1 MGAVYQAMDES
12 VNCMVAVK
20 ETFAATDEH
29 RRAFKREAELLA
41 NLSHQALPKVTHH
54 FAEGEGQ
61 FLIMQYVPGNDLSEL
76 LGLRERPFA
85 VGKVL
90 EWADTLLDALEELHS
105 HHPPIVHRDIK
116 PANLKL
122 TPRGKIILLDFGLAK
137 GAAGGMSQDDP
148 DSGKSIYGYTRY
160 YAPIEQIRGSGTDPR
175 SDLYSLAATMWTLLT
190 AQIPPDALARLS
202 DSAVDGNADPLK
214 PAHELNPE
222 VPVAVSMVFHKAMAI
237 NRADRFAGAK
247 EMRDALQKAIHAP
260 AVETRPDQLQETM
273 AISEEELRR
282 MSGQAFDD
290 SEARRQREE
299 QMRREGEARAAEVR
313 EAEASRRREAERRA
327 AAPER
332 SEAPTWQHPSS
343 GGQVH
348 QSTPPQIHQSAPP
361 QSHQST
367 PPQVNQSTPPAPT
380 MLNPGG
386 PPPVSGGYPPTP
398 QSGGYGNPQSGG
410 PPQQSVVGYGT
421 PQSGGYGQPPS
432 GQQWPGGSVPSQP
445 GYGNQPAYGNPQ
457 SYGNQQ
463 YPYQYQPPPSLTSQP
478 LSQTGRGG
486 GAKLLIALGVVIL
499 VILLASVA
507 GIAYWMTTREG
518 TTASSSNPTGTK
530 ATGGTTTTGT
540 TTSTTSTTNNI
551 TASSIKALGVVN
563 APDGVHRVALSQDG
577 KTAASASNDNVVRLW
592 QTSNG
597 SLLRELRGH
606 TGTVMAVAITPNGQT
621 VASGSQDGEIRL
633 WNLSDGRLIKS
644 WKGHS
649 DSVWKIGFS
658 TDGATLFS
666 AGYDKTVKV
675 WRTSDGSQQ
684 ASMTLPP
691 NDLVITVS
699 HDLKTAALFNPAS
712 NNVELWS
719 IQDSRLIRSLEGH
732 NNKVSNGDFSPDNQN
747 LALGSYDGP
756 VRIWSVSNGQSV
768 KTLNG
773 GSARVG
779 DVAYSPDGQLI
790 AVGYVDGTV
799 YLLKA
804 SDGSVVKKFDDHQ
817 RGKTIWSVAFS
828 DNKQVF
834 ASASDD
840 RTIRLWQL
848 AG

>member
-1 MGAVYQAMDES
+1 MLSPNSILQGRYRIVQQLGHGGMGAVYQAMDES

-61 FLIMQYVPGNDLSEL
+61 FLVMQYVPGNDLSEL

-85 VGKVL
+85 VNKVV
-90 EWADTLLDALEELHS
+90 EWTDTLLDALEELHS
-105 HHPPIVHRDIK
+105 NHPPIIHRDIK

-137 GAAGGMSQDDP
+137 GAAGEMSQDDP

-175 SDLYSLAATMWTLLT
+175 SDLYSLSATMWTLLT

-222 VPVAVSMVFHKAMAI
+222 VPAGVSMVFHKAMAI
-237 NRADRFAGAK
+237 NRADRFNSAK
-247 EMRDALQKAIHAP
+247 EMREALQKALHSP
-260 AVETRPDQLQETM
+260 VVETKANQLQETM

-282 MSGQAFDD
+282 MSAQADE
-290 SEARRQREE
+290 SEARRQQEERE
-299 QMRREGEARAAEVR
+299 RREGEARAAQER
-313 EAEASRRREAERRA
+313 EAEERRRREEEERRIA
-327 AAPER
+327 DLER
-332 SEAPTWQHPSS
+332 SEAPTWHHPSS
-343 GGQVH
+343 GGQSH

-361 QSHQST
+361 QIH
-367 PPQVNQSTPPAPT
+367 QSTPPAPT
-380 MLNPGG
+380 IMNPNLQ
-386 PPPVSGGYPPTP
+386 PPVSGGYPPTP
-398 QSGGYGNPQSGG
+398 QSGGYGGNPQGG
-410 PPQQSVVGYGT
+410 GQQSVMGYGA
-421 PQSGGYGQPPS
+421 PSGGYGQPPS
-432 GQQWPGGSVPSQP
+432 GQQWPGAQPQP
-445 GYGNQPAYGNPQ
+445 GYGNQPAYGNPPA
-457 SYGNQQ
+457 YGNQ
-463 YPYQYQPPPSLTSQP
+463 YQYQYQQPPSLTSQP

-486 GAKLLIALGVVIL
+486 GAKLLIVLGAVIL
-499 VILLASVA
+499 VILLGAGA
-507 GIAYWMTTREG
+507 GIAYWMSTREG

-530 ATGGTTTTGT
+530 QATDPTAS
-540 TTSTTSTTNNI
+540 TSTTSATNNI
-551 TASSIKALGVVN
+551 TASSIKPLGVVN

-606 TGTVMAVAITPNGQT
+606 TGTVMAVAISPNGQT

-633 WNLSDGRLIKS
+633 WNLSDGHLVKS

-649 DSVWKIGFS
+649 DSVWKVGFS
-658 TDGATLFS
+658 SDGNTLFS

-699 HDLKTAALFNPAS
+699 HDLKTAALFNPGS

-719 IQDSRLIRSLEGH
+719 IQDSRLLRSLSGH

-747 LALGSYDGP
+747 LVLGSYDGP
-756 VRIWSVSNGQSV
+756 VRIWNVSNGQLV
-768 KTLNG
+768 NTLKG

-779 DVAYSPDGQLI
+779 DV
-790 AVGYVDGTV
+790 
-799 YLLKA
+799 
-804 SDGSVVKKFDDHQ
+804 
-817 RGKTIWSVAFS
+817 
-828 DNKQVF
+828 
-834 ASASDD
+834 
-840 RTIRLWQL
+840 
-848 AG
+848 